1 MKKLLMDKSMATLF
15 AVTLGSSV
23 VLLDGNI
30 VNLALPSMGN
40 DMHVGFTVLQWIT
53 DAYLLSLSALILLG
67 GSLGDIFG
75 HKKIY
80 LMGLIGFGVASLAC
94 AIAPSAPLLIVARIL
109 QGVFGALL
117 VPGALAIIN
126 TNFASKDR
134 PQAIGRWAAWSSIAI
149 VIAPF
154 LAGGIL
160 AVSSWRLIFVIN
172 IPLIALCIYM
182 VQRSVTENKSP
193 HPRKID
199 MLGAFLV
206 SLSLAGL
213 TYGLIEGP
221 AQSWSLGTVASLI
234 VGVITLLLFVWHEKR
249 SKDPMVRLSLFKS
262 RNFLGANLMAFMMYG
277 ALGGFMFVLAIY
289 LQTTLHYSA
298 FEAGL
303 ALLPVSVILFFLVGK
318 VGGLSAI
325 YGPRIFMTVG
335 PMIAACGIGLLYF
348 LHPGASYVINV
359 LPGILLFGIG
369 LSLLVSPLTTTV
381 MSSVSDHQ
389 SGIASGINNAVTR
402 AAGLIVI
409 ALLGLLGSERVYPFA
424 IILCASMTVAAGVMS
439 YFMIRTDNTFKTE
452 E

>member
-1 MKKLLMDKSMATLF
+1 MDKSMATLF

-80 LMGLIGFGVASLAC
+80 LLGLIGFGVTSLAC
-94 AIAPSAPLLIVARIL
+94 AIAPTAPLLIIARIF

-126 TNFASKDR
+126 TNFTPKDR
-134 PQAIGRWAAWSSIAI
+134 PQAIGRWAGWSSISI
-149 VIAPF
+149 VVAPF

-160 AVSSWRLIFVIN
+160 AISSWRLIFVIN

-182 VQRSVTENKSP
+182 VRQSVKENKSP

-199 MLGAFLV
+199 TLGAFLV
-206 SLSLAGL
+206 TLGLAGV
-213 TYGLIEGP
+213 TFGLIEGP
-221 AQSWSLGTVASLI
+221 AQSWSPITITSLI
-234 VGVITLLLFVWHEKR
+234 TGVIALALFLLHEKH

-303 ALLPVSVILFFLVGK
+303 ALLPVSIILFFLVSK
-318 VGGLSAI
+318 VGGLSAK
-325 YGPRIFMTVG
+325 YGPRIFMTIG
-335 PMIAACGIGLLYF
+335 PIIAACGIGFLYF
-348 LHPGASYVINV
+348 LHPGASYMTDV
-359 LPGILLFGIG
+359 LPGIVLFGVG

-381 MSSVSDHQ
+381 MASVGDHQ

-409 ALLGLLGSERVYPFA
+409 ALLGLLGSEKVYPFA
-424 IILCASMTVAAGVMS
+424 IVLCVCMTIAAGAVS
-439 YFMIRTDNTFKTE
+439 YFMINADVLNAE

>member
-30 VNLALPSMGN
+30 VNLALPAMGT

-80 LMGLIGFGVASLAC
+80 LIGLIGFGVASLAC
-94 AIAPSAPLLIVARIL
+94 AVAPSAPLLIIARIL

-126 TNFASKDR
+126 TNFAKKDR
-134 PQAIGRWAAWSSIAI
+134 PQAIGRWAGWSSIAI

-160 AVSSWRLIFVIN
+160 AFSSWRLIFVIN

-199 MLGAFLV
+199 VLGAFLV
-206 SLSLAGL
+206 TLSLAGL

-221 AQSWSLGTVASLI
+221 AKSWSIETVASLI
-234 VGVITLLLFVWHEKR
+234 VGVVMLLLFVWHEKR

-298 FEAGL
+298 FAAGL
-303 ALLPVSVILFFLVGK
+303 SLLPVSLILFFLVGK
-318 VGGLSAI
+318 VGGLSAK
-325 YGPRIFMTVG
+325 YGPRIFMTIG
-335 PMIAACGIGLLYF
+335 PLVAASGIGLLYF
-348 LHPGASYVINV
+348 LHPGASYMVNV
-359 LPGILLFGIG
+359 LPGILLFGVG
-369 LSLLVSPLTTTV
+369 LALLVSPLTTTV

-409 ALLGLLGSERVYPFA
+409 ALLGLLGSGRVYSFA
-424 IILCASMTVAAGVMS
+424 IILCTCMTIAAGVIS
-439 YFMIRTDNTFKTE
+439 YFMIRTTGEFKTE